1 MTRLAT
7 QPSNV
12 KSDPR
17 EVVTETTT
25 EVTTEV
31 IEAEEVEVCKITTLG
46 KITTGGETKKHSGSF
61 CAVSRPKDRKLPK
74 MTNQEATYKLEEV
87 IIKKEVATSSLKTTI
102 EETREGITITTSKT
116 SL

>member
-1 MTRLAT
+1 M
-7 QPSNV
+7 

-17 EVVTETTT
+17 EVVTETIT

-46 KITTGGETKKHSGSF
+46 RIITGGETKKHSGSF
-61 CAVSRPKDRKLPK
+61 CAASRPKDRKIQK
-74 MTNQEATYKLEEV
+74 MTNQEATYKLKEV
-87 IIKKEVATSSLKTTI
+87 IIKKKVATSSLKTTI
-102 EETREGITITTSKT
+102 EETMEVITITTSKT